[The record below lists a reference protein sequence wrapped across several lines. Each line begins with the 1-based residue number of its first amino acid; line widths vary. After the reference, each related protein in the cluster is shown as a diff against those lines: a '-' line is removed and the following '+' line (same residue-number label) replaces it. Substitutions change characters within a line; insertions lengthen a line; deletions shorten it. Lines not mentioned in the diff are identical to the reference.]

1 METRMDELSPVF
13 ERMSQYFSLLSEPM
27 RIRILHAICSQE
39 RSVGEIIAD
48 TGATQTNVSRHL
60 NAMYRAGVLSRRK
73 QGSFVYYGVADHAL
87 TDLCR
92 NVCTHIT
99 GELVDSRVNGS
110 APPPLLA
117 GLMVAAGPSAPDST
131 KQLRS
136 SDQQHSFRAC
146 PAAGCPDVSRESD

>member
-1 METRMDELSPVF
+1 MDELSPVF
-13 ERMSQYFSLLSEPM
+13 EKMSQYFSLLSEPM
-27 RIRILHAICSQE
+27 RIRILHAICRQE

-73 QGSFVYYGVADHAL
+73 HGNFVYYGVADHVL

-92 NVCTHIT
+92 NVCIHIT
-99 GELVDSRVNGS
+99 GGLGDSRVNGS
-110 APPPLLA
+110 APPHLLA
-117 GLMVAAGPSAPDST
+117 GLMDAAESSPPDST
-131 KQLRS
+131 KELRS
-136 SDQQHSFRAC
+136 PDQQHRFRAC

>member
-1 METRMDELSPVF
+1 MDELSPVF
-13 ERMSQYFSLLSEPM
+13 EKMSQYFSLLSEPM
-27 RIRILHAICSQE
+27 RIRILHAICHQE

-48 TGATQTNVSRHL
+48 TGGTQTNVSRHL

-92 NVCTHIT
+92 NVCTRIT
-99 GELVDSRVNGS
+99 VGLGDSRVNGS
-110 APPPLLA
+110 VPPHLTA
-117 GLMVAAGPSAPDST
+117 GLPDAAEPARPGGS
-131 KQLRS
+131 KQLGS
-136 SDQQHSFRAC
+136 PDQQHRFRAC